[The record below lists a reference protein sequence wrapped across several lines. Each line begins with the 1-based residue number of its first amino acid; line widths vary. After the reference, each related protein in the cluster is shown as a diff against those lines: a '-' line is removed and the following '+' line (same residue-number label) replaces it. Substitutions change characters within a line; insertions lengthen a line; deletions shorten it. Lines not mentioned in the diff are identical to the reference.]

1 MKHIDAYRKSIAVI
15 DEKLL
20 EILVCPETREPV
32 EMADAPLIENINK
45 AIAGGKLKSRN
56 GEPVSEAI
64 DGGLVRKDGKFLY
77 PIRDD
82 IPIMLIEEAIPLPL
96 KDGP

>member
-1 MKHIDAYRKSIAVI
+1 MIDK
-15 DEKLL
+15 KLL

-32 EMADAPLIENINK
+32 ELADTPLVESINK
-45 AIAGGKLKSRN
+45 AIAGGSLKSRN

>member
-1 MKHIDAYRKSIAVI
+1 MI

-20 EILVCPETREPV
+20 EILVCPETKEAV
-32 EMADAPLIENINK
+32 QLADDKLVDGINS
-45 AIAGGKLKSRN
+45 AIAKGELKSRN
-56 GEPVSEAI
+56 GEAVSEAI

-77 PIRDD
+77 PIRDE

-96 KDGP
+96 EDAS